1 MPHPHGQIY
10 AFPFVPP
17 RVEKELASVAKS
29 EECLYCQI
37 RAKEVEHDVR
47 MIIKGEYFDAFS
59 PYFARF
65 PYETCI
71 YLRRHAAGLVELT
84 PAELADFASVL
95 SQMRK
100 KYDALFGFQMPLM
113 MVLHQNVHF
122 YVEFLP
128 LQRSK
133 TKLKYLAA
141 VESAAWTFLEDVP
154 PEEAAAQLRAL

>member
-17 RVEKELASVAKS
+17 RIEKELSAVGRSV
-29 EECLYCQI
+29 ECLYCRILTEERQNNS
-37 RAKEVEHDVR
+37 R
-47 MIIKGEYFDAFS
+47 MVLKGAHFDAFA
-59 PYFARF
+59 PYFSRF
-65 PYETCI
+65 PYESCI
-71 YLRRHAAGLVELT
+71 YSRRHARSLNDLT
-84 PAELADFASVL
+84 LDERADFASVL

-113 MVLHQNVHF
+113 MALHQNVHF

-128 LQRSK
+128 LQRSA

-141 VESAAWTFLEDVP
+141 VESAMGTFLEDVV
-154 PEEAAAQLRAL
+154 PEEAAAQLRSL